1 MTPPGRAN
9 DLATR
14 KVTVWVKGRSL
25 PGGPLI
31 STADKSKSCRDS
43 SAARRGRFSKV
54 TAEVQTSF
62 ARGGTKS
69 SAEARHKRAPRC
81 FTHRGPRVSRR
92 RRTPVNQFSRANA

>member
-1 MTPPGRAN
+1 M
-9 DLATR
+9 
-14 KVTVWVKGRSL
+14 
-25 PGGPLI
+25 
-31 STADKSKSCRDS
+31 
-43 SAARRGRFSKV
+43 

-92 RRTPVNQFSRANA
+92 RWTSVNQSVERRLEQLPLLELTDPGLSLGGDERIITITFRAGA